1 MNRIEK
7 HLVPRRRIVNQLR
20 EAGFEVTQVASQ
32 RGYDLL
38 VNGQLRVALRVSFP
52 RYRSHTVTARGRRYV
67 YRYRSWHFNF
77 HHHGKI
83 NDKYTDVFVCVGLES
98 HRRSEQ
104 AVFVIPWEAVTGKTF
119 SLLAG
124 QKPYAGRYARYRDNW
139 ATISELLAERNERDP
154 ARETS
159 LAEVA

>member
-7 HLVPRRRIVNQLR
+7 HLVPRRRVATLLR
-20 EAGFEVTQVASQ
+20 DAGFEVTQVPSQ

-38 VNGQLRVALRVSFP
+38 LNGRLRVALRVSFP
-52 RYRSHTVTARGRRYV
+52 RLRSHTVTARGRRYV

-83 NDKYTDVFVCVGLES
+83 NDKYTDVFVCIGLES

-139 ATISELLAERNERDP
+139 GVIGEILNGDGERERRLP
-154 ARETS
+154 
-159 LAEVA
+159 EVA